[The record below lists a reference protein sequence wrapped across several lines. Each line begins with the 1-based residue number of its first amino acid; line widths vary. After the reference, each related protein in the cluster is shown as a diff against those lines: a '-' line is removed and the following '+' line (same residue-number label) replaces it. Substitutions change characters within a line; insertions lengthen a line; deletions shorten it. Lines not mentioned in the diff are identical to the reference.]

1 MTTPIAERIARLLV
15 KAPVVDGHNDL
26 AWVLRNRVRY
36 DLDAIDLASDQSAAG
51 LHTDIGRLRRGGVG
65 AQFWS
70 VFVPTSL
77 AGGTAVTATLEQIDA
92 VYAIVQRYPADLALA
107 RTADEVVEAWSSGRV
122 ASLLGMEGG
131 HSIDCS
137 LGTLRMM
144 YTLGVRYLTLTH
156 GSNTPW
162 ADSATDQ
169 PRVGG
174 LSAFGRE
181 VVRECNRLGVM
192 ADLSH
197 VADTT
202 MRAALDISTAPA
214 FFSHSS
220 ARALCDHPRNVPDDV
235 LARVRDTS
243 GIVMVTFVPG
253 FLNEECR
260 VWMEGL
266 VAEQRLLTGRLGEE
280 TADYRR
286 GEQAWLRANPRP
298 PCGIGDVADHLD
310 HVREVAGIDSVGL
323 GGDFDGVPA
332 TPDGLPGVDGYPAL
346 LAELAVRGW
355 SDADLAKLTWHN
367 ALRVL
372 RDTEAAA
379 RSTTDGPS
387 LATFASLDR
396 ARPDHARPD
405 HAHPNRARPDLDVGN
420 PVLRNPGLGGLEL
433 EDLDL
438 ELDPDASLAP
448 DGIGAPYDP
457 EAFAQFDLDSIADA
471 LSQQPYGEIR
481 HYLDPATGEL
491 TVHMLGETVD
501 EDEDLFYINP
511 LPSHEWYQDMADFAD
526 LITDG
531 RARSLLMVAL
541 NGKGAFRRFK
551 DVVFDDPHMG
561 PMWNRFSQVR
571 GRRRAAGWLA
581 DVGLVELDQADAYE
595 REHPDPPVS

>member
-1 MTTPIAERIARLLV
+1 MTTSIAERISRLLV

-26 AWVLRNRVRY
+26 AWALRNRVRY
-36 DLDAIDLASDQSAAG
+36 DLDAMDLASDQSATG

-77 AGGTAVTATLEQIDA
+77 AGGSAVTATLEQIDA
-92 VYAIVQRYPADLALA
+92 VHTIVQRYPADLVLA
-107 RTADEVVEAWSSGRV
+107 RTADEVVEAWSGGRV

-144 YTLGVRYLTLTH
+144 YALGVRYLTLTH

-162 ADSATDQ
+162 ADSATDE

-192 ADLSH
+192 VDLSH

-202 MRAALDISTAPA
+202 MRAALDTSTAPA

-220 ARALCDHPRNVPDDV
+220 ARALCGHPRNVPDDV
-235 LARVRDTS
+235 LARVRDTA

-260 VWMEGL
+260 VWMDGL
-266 VAEQRLLTGRLGEE
+266 VAEQQLLTGRLGEE

-323 GGDFDGVPA
+323 GGDFDGIPA

-372 RDTEAAA
+372 RDTETVA

-387 LATFASLDR
+387 LATFAGLDLAGLDR
-396 ARPDHARPD
+396 VRPDHARTD
-405 HAHPNRARPDLDVGN
+405 RARLDRARLDRARLDLAE
-420 PVLRNPGLGGLEL
+420 PELGGLDL
-433 EDLDL
+433 EDPD
-438 ELDPDASLAP
+438 LDPDASLAP

-457 EAFAQFDLDSIADA
+457 EAFAQFDLDVIADA

-491 TVHMLGETVD
+491 TVHTLGETAN
-501 EDEDLFYINP
+501 EDLVYINP

-526 LITDG
+526 LVTDG

-551 DVVFDDPHMG
+551 DVVLDDPRLG
-561 PMWNRFSQVR
+561 PMWNQFSQVR

-581 DVGLVELDQADAYE
+581 DVGLVDLDQADAYE